1 MKFLADM
8 RVSQTTV
15 RVLCEHGRE
24 VISLREQQ
32 LGRLHDTDILDKAK
46 SEGCVVLTFDLDF
59 GDLLAATIQ
68 LLPSMVIF
76 RLHNQ
81 PPPVGHNK
89 VTRNHNKLPRRSIG
103 SCGCHRGT
111 HSVPS
116 SSASNLKKTVRGL
129 ALDHLSFE
137 N

>member
-1 MKFLADM
+1 VKFLADM

-81 PPPVGHNK
+81 PPQL
-89 VTRNHNKLPRRSIG
+89 VTTRLLEIITSCREDLSEAAVVIVEHTRYRVRRLPI
-103 SCGCHRGT
+103 
-111 HSVPS
+111 
-116 SSASNLKKTVRGL
+116 
-129 ALDHLSFE
+129 
-137 N
+137 